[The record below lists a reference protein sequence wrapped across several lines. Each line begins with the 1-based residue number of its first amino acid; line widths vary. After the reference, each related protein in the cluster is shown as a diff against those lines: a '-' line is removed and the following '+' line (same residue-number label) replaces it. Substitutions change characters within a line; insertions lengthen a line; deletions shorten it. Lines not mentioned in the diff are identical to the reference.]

1 MYVCQP
7 LKRMSFAET
16 ERVKQTIPFEEVK
29 YGETFTNET
38 YDIYGIDLPKG
49 IKLVLNFFFFGVLH
63 ICCFIPI
70 DSRFGKAI
78 RSKVRY

>member
-49 IKLVLNFFFFGVLH
+49 IKLVLNFFLFLVCYIFAVLFPL
-63 ICCFIPI
+63 ILALAKPY
-70 DSRFGKAI
+70 DPK
-78 RSKVRY
+78 